1 MDIRCI
7 PSLFGLPEAQKLTM
21 LSAGHINNT
30 FLAECGNEKY
40 VLQALNR
47 AVFHSPEAVM
57 YNISCIEAAFSNIPD
72 ISVPHFISCGDINYT
87 FINDDL
93 WRMYRYIPSTSNS
106 AVNAMTAGYLFGTF
120 IRVMDDMEVNPKP
133 VIDGFH
139 DFDRYFAA
147 LSSKSGVDFNILT
160 KLDRLRDTL
169 EQVFTDSLK
178 KRIIHG
184 DAKPDNI
191 IISATPTIIDLD
203 TVMRGY
209 VAIDYGDLV
218 RSVCHGNETD
228 IQAIRE
234 ITHGFSQG
242 LKKLLKTDEVNSLYY
257 GILWLTGELAA
268 RYLID
273 SLSNVKYF
281 RDKNSADCLARAEEL
296 LLQLDIFTIH
306 EEKIKEIILSE
317 IE

>member
-1 MDIRCI
+1 MD
-7 PSLFGLPEAQKLTM
+7 
-21 LSAGHINNT
+21 
-30 FLAECGNEKY
+30 
-40 VLQALNR
+40 
-47 AVFHSPEAVM
+47 
-57 YNISCIEAAFSNIPD
+57 NISRIEKAFADISD
-72 ISVPHFISCGDINYT
+72 ISVPHYISCGEKNYAVV
-87 FINDDL
+87 NDDL
-93 WRMYRYIPSTSNS
+93 WRIYCYIPSTSN
-106 AVNAMTAGYLFGTF
+106 AAIDVITAGRLFGSF
-120 IRVMDDMEVNPKP
+120 IRIMDEWELNPTP

-139 DFDRYFAA
+139 DFDRYFAT
-147 LSSKSGVDFNILT
+147 LSSKNGVDLNILT
-160 KLDRLRDTL
+160 KLDKFRDTL
-169 EQVFTDSLK
+169 EQVFTGSIK

-191 IISATPTIIDLD
+191 IIGGTPTIIDLD